1 MREYKRNSMISYLK
15 TVVIELTLTLLYNP
29 NQVMGKMWFA
39 IGKCLILML
48 LMAAHF
54 EVYWKGKMK

>member
-29 NQVMGKMWFA
+29 NQIMGKMWFA
-39 IGKCLILML
+39 VGESLIVMFF
-48 LMAAHF
+48 MAALF
-54 EVYWKGKMK
+54 EVYWKEK